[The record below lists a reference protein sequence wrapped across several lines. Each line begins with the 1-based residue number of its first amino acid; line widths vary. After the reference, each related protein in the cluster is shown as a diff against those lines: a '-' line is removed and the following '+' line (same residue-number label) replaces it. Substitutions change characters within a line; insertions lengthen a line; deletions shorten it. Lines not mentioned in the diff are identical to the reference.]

1 MIKMKI
7 KAALRYLD
15 TVIESSLKS
24 DLDKDYKPKGRISL
38 SDFKAKQI
46 TEITPEM
53 KKSPI
58 TFFKHIDA
66 KRDTVYVWM
75 DNDEIVGVVSVR
87 YGDKEDNHNWIT
99 AIQVN
104 PKYRGYGLGE
114 QILNFSISHLHAN
127 ALSVAIDNK
136 IALEMY
142 KRRGFKISKESLADV
157 EAGRR
162 KVYFMYLK

>member
-1 MIKMKI
+1 MIKMKMR
-7 KAALRYLD
+7 AALRYLD

-53 KKSPI
+53 KKSTI

-66 KRDTVYVWM
+66 KRDTVYIWM

-162 KVYFMYLK
+162 KNYFMYLK

>member
-1 MIKMKI
+1 MKI

-53 KKSPI
+53 KKSTI

-104 PKYRGYGLGE
+104 PKYIGY
-114 QILNFSISHLHAN
+114 
-127 ALSVAIDNK
+127 
-136 IALEMY
+136 
-142 KRRGFKISKESLADV
+142 
-157 EAGRR
+157 
-162 KVYFMYLK
+162 